1 MAFDAAELIRE
12 YLDASRHLSIAEV
25 ARIAGVRPAVVESWQ
40 SSPRKQMRQAT
51 RERLMAFLSQG
62 PLVQVGAG
70 GEEDW
75 IG

>member
-1 MAFDAAELIRE
+1 MAFDASELIRE
-12 YLDASRHLSIAEV
+12 YLDASRHLSVDEV

-51 RERLMAFLSQG
+51 RQRLRAYLERRPM
-62 PLVQVGAG
+62 VHV
-70 GEEDW
+70 GEEGEEHW